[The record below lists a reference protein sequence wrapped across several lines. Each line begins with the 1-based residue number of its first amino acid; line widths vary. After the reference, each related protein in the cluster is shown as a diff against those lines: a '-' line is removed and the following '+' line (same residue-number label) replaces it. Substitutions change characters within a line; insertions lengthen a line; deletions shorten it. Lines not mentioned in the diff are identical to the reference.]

1 MSKQITII
9 GAGFAGLAAS
19 CYLARSGYSVR
30 VLEKNA
36 IAGGRARRFEAEG
49 FTFDMGPSWYWMPE
63 VFEEFFQD
71 FGYEVSD
78 FYDLV
83 RLDPSYEIVFGKDDH
98 LEIPAG
104 TSALRELFERLEPG
118 SGPKLDK
125 FLSEAAY
132 KYEVGMGEFVEKPGH
147 SIFEFA
153 DLRVVQS
160 LFRLQMLTNVKKY
173 VRSQFKHPQLRELLE
188 FPVLF
193 LGATPANTPALY
205 TMMNHADL
213 GLGTWYPMG
222 GMHGIIEGML
232 AVAKS
237 VGVEVVTDAEVEKV
251 TTRGSTIQEIHTTSG
266 HTYHTDFVVC
276 GADYHHFEQEVLP
289 KESRVYSEKYWQKR
303 TMAPS
308 SLLYYVGIDRRI
320 PDLHHHTL
328 FFDADFERHAHEIYT
343 DPAWPNDPLFYVC
356 APSVTDPSVAPAG
369 HENLFFLMPL
379 APDLEDT
386 EAQREKYW
394 AVMCDRFADRIG
406 FDIRP
411 HLVYKRA
418 YAHTDFKN
426 DYHAYRGNAYGLA
439 NTLLQTA
446 FLKPKLRSTK
456 LSNLWYTGQLT
467 TPGPGM
473 PPSLISGRVVA
484 RDLLKSEGAEFV
496 KRPAQNQTTVTH
508 A

>member
-1 MSKQITII
+1 MPKQVTIV

-19 CYLARSGYSVR
+19 CYLAKAGYEVR
-30 VLEKNA
+30 VLEKNE
-36 IAGGRARRFEAEG
+36 IAGGRARRFKAEG

-63 VFEEFFQD
+63 VFAEFFAD
-71 FGYEVSD
+71 FGHQVED
-78 FYDLV
+78 FYQLV
-83 RLDPSYEIVFGKDDH
+83 RLDPSYEIVFGENDN

-104 TSALRELFERLEPG
+104 TVALRALFERLEPG

-125 FLSEAAY
+125 FLAEAAY
-132 KYEVGMGEFVEKPGH
+132 KYEVGMGEFVEKPSH
-147 SIFEFA
+147 SILEFA
-153 DLRVVQS
+153 DIRVLRS
-160 LFRLQMLTNVKKY
+160 LFRLQMLNNVKQY

-213 GLGTWYPMG
+213 GLGTWYPLG
-222 GMHGIIEGML
+222 GMHRIIEGML
-232 AVAKS
+232 TVARS
-237 VGVEVVTDAEVEKV
+237 LGVVVETSAEVEKV
-251 TTRGSTIQEIHTTSG
+251 STSGSSIQKVHTTDG
-266 HTYHTDFVVC
+266 RTFETDFVVC

-289 KESRVYSEKYWQKR
+289 AQSRVYSEKYWQKR

-308 SLLYYVGIDRRI
+308 SLLFYVGIDRRI
-320 PDLHHHTL
+320 PGLHHHTL
-328 FFDADFERHAHEIYT
+328 FFDADFERHAHEIYEE
-343 DPAWPNDPLFYVC
+343 PAWPGDPLFYVC
-356 APSVTDPSVAPAG
+356 APSVTDSSVAPEG

-386 EAQREKYW
+386 DDKREHYW
-394 AVMCDRFADRIG
+394 NVMCDRFTQRTG
-406 FDIRP
+406 VDIRH

-418 YAHTDFKN
+418 YAHREFKN
-426 DYHAYRGNAYGLA
+426 DYHAYKGNAYGLA
-439 NTLLQTA
+439 NTLMQTA
-446 FLKPKLRSTK
+446 FLKPKLKSRK
-456 LSNLWYTGQLT
+456 VSNLWYTGQLT

-484 RDLLKSEGAEFV
+484 RDILKSEGTDLAE
-496 KRPAQNQTTVTH
+496 RPSTNQTTVTH